1 MLFYWVVCIEN
12 HKLKYSV
19 FAYSH
24 KVQGLEV
31 KKDSLLIP
39 LQQVYIVTS
48 HILMNSLSCILL
60 KTGHYAFS
68 PIFLF
73 CLLFPI

>member
-1 MLFYWVVCIEN
+1 MACIKN
-12 HKLKYSV
+12 HKLKCNV

-31 KKDSLLIP
+31 KNDSLLVP
-39 LQQVYIVTS
+39 FQQVYIVTP

-68 PIFLF
+68 PIFLSH
-73 CLLFPI
+73 LLFPTQTAE